1 MLHTLPGL
9 ALNDPRND
17 RLELLTRWET
27 ARESH
32 VFVVGTRPEAALN
45 MGECVRYLYEHFRD
59 LPERPVD
66 RIDLFLVGGGLSAEV
81 GSRIAALCR
90 EYARE
95 LTVVVTGSVGPGE
108 TLTSVAADTLLMHP
122 MATLTTALPAGD
134 PVHSSLNSG
143 SNSPGLN
150 SIVTHL
156 IDRGQAAD
164 PAYGAML
171 QRTDAAAVGDAIH
184 RVEWIRH
191 QLEQL
196 ALSRLRP
203 PDQAALTALVD
214 TLTKR
219 VQRVGEPV
227 DRRSARLMEALPVQ
241 IPTPDLETLAFDLH
255 IAYEGV
261 LELLA
266 PSQSAPRAVIE
277 SVRTLHTLGSLQADG
292 EPVEQW
298 VRHFDAPVH

>member
-1 MLHTLPGL
+1 
-9 ALNDPRND
+9 
-17 RLELLTRWET
+17 
-27 ARESH
+27 
-32 VFVVGTRPEAALN
+32 
-45 MGECVRYLYEHFRD
+45 MGECVRYLYEHFRE

-81 GSRIAALCR
+81 GSRIASLCR

-122 MATLTTALPAGD
+122 MATLTTALSSGD
-134 PVHSSLNSG
+134 PSQASQNSA
-143 SNSPGLN
+143 GLN
-150 SIVTHL
+150 SLVTHL

-184 RVEWIRH
+184 RVEWVRH

-196 ALSRLRP
+196 AQARLHP
-203 PDQAALTALVD
+203 PEEAALNELVD

-219 VQRVGEPV
+219 VQRVGQPV
-227 DRRSARLMEALPVQ
+227 DRRSARLLDALPVQ
-241 IPTPDLETLAFDLH
+241 IPTPDLESLAFDLH

-261 LELLA
+261 LELLVR
-266 PSQSAPRAVIE
+266 SDSAPRAVIE
-277 SVRTLHTLGSLQADG
+277 SVHTLHTLRRAQEDDG
-292 EPVEQW
+292 VVERW
-298 VRHFDAPVH
+298 VRYFDAPVH